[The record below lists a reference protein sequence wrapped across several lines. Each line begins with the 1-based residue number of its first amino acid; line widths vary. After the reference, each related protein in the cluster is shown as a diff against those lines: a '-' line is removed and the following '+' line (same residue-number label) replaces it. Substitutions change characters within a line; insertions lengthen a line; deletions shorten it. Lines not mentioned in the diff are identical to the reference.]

1 MSKEAKEFIDKQLAS
16 LKERF
21 SREVTTTLEYKV
33 RRRVAEILNDE
44 FLYDEAE
51 AIQLATTFDL
61 SFTGK
66 PELTSEQLE
75 TLAFICAKRIRH
87 IERNY
92 RELLGEDEYPVTVV
106 IEAIKRIR
114 VRIDQPGL
122 FLFDSCAGIPK
133 GE

>member
-1 MSKEAKEFIDKQLAS
+1 MSEAAKQFIDKQLSS

-21 SREVTTTLEYKV
+21 SRDVKTTLEYKV

-44 FLYDEAE
+44 YSYDEAE
-51 AIQLATTFDL
+51 SIQLATTLDL
-61 SFTGK
+61 SFTGV
-66 PELTSEQLE
+66 PELTAEQRE
-75 TLAFICAKRIRH
+75 TLAFICAKQIRH

-92 RELLGEDEYPVTVV
+92 RELLGEAEFPISVV

-114 VRIDQPGL
+114 VRLDQHGL
-122 FLFDSCAGIPK
+122 FMLDSCAGIPC